1 MRKTQRNI
9 LPIVILLLIV
19 AGSAAAQPLFWKVST
34 KKATVYLL
42 GSIHLADQSFYPLP
56 DPIEKAFSESSSL
69 VVELDPDSFSI
80 DDLIANCSYRDNTT
94 IVDHLSKPG
103 YTKVRRAFNSIKLPD
118 FMWKFLKP
126 FPAALVYSNYK
137 YLSFGVSPEF
147 GIDLHF
153 INQARTAGKE
163 IVQLED
169 FIGQTN
175 LFDKLSDSL
184 NEVILLKS
192 IAEVDSSK
200 AEMATLIEAWKN
212 GDEKTLTSM
221 FVSKQDMDSA
231 DSVYNRILLDER
243 NAKMIDKIEAFLKS
257 KGTFFV
263 VVGTAHLLGENGI
276 VQTLKKNKKY
286 KTVRVK

>member
-9 LPIVILLLIV
+9 LLTAFMLLAV
-19 AGSAAAQPLFWKVST
+19 ACSAAAQPLFWKVST

-42 GSIHLADQSFYPLP
+42 GSIHLADETFYPLP
-56 DPIEKAFSESSSL
+56 ESIEKAFAESSTL
-69 VVELDPDSFSI
+69 VVELDPNSFSI

-94 IVDHLSKPG
+94 IIEHLSKAG
-103 YTKVRRAFNSIKLPD
+103 YAKARRAFNSIKLPD

-137 YLSFGVSPEF
+137 YLSFGISPEW

-153 INQARTAGKE
+153 INKARTEGKE
-163 IVQLED
+163 IVQLEN
-169 FIGQTN
+169 FIGQTS

-184 NEVILLKS
+184 NEVILLKT
-192 IAEVDSSK
+192 IAEADSSK
-200 AEMATLIEAWKN
+200 AGMAALTEAWKK
-212 GDEKTLTSM
+212 GDEKTLTNLV
-221 FVSKQDMDSA
+221 VSKPNMDSA
-231 DSVYNRILLDER
+231 DSVCNKILLDDR

-263 VVGTAHLLGENGI
+263 VVGSAHLIGDKGI
-276 VQTLKKNKKY
+276 VNTLKKNKKY

>member
-1 MRKTQRNI
+1 M
-9 LPIVILLLIV
+9 LLIV

-56 DPIEKAFSESSSL
+56 EPIEKAFAESSSL
-69 VVELDPDSFSI
+69 VVELDPNSFSI

-94 IVDHLSKPG
+94 LANHLSKNG
-103 YTKVRRAFNSIKLPD
+103 YNQVRRAFNSIKLPD

-126 FPAALVYSNYK
+126 FPAGLVYSNYK
-137 YLSFGVSPEF
+137 YLSFGISPEF

-153 INQARTAGKE
+153 INQARTTGKE

-212 GDEKTLTSM
+212 GDEKALTSLA
-221 FVSKQDMDSA
+221 VSKPNMDSA

-263 VVGTAHLLGENGI
+263 VVGTAHLLGEKGI